1 MSETQAPEILQFG
14 IQQGQ
19 VDLGP
24 AQFAAVDPAAHRSWR
39 GLGYLLLA
47 IDAPGTALPS
57 DVCDSIFRAMADAY
71 YSTARGS
78 ITRAVHAAVVAGNE
92 GLFEHNVR
100 ADAEHTLAAGLNC
113 AAVRDGEAYAAQYGP
128 ALALYIHEGKIAYS
142 PSDSPWLKGDAQ
154 SWADGES
161 PPMCGSSRRVEPKL
175 FHIPLQPGDTL
186 ILGSTSLIRSADPR
200 GLAAAVRT
208 SVSLGWEAAIGSI
221 TGSEMVGGA
230 LYRVPVTTTPPIEEP
245 VAVPEEPAEEPKGK
259 PEEQQVPEP
268 KAPKAPASVSA
279 APAAPVDEKPF
290 LPEPESSSG
299 VPRSKPAP
307 SRKAPPSVDLGG
319 LGKRVGEGASKAW
332 DRASD
337 ALLEAL
343 PRELPEQPE
352 PTERVVHH
360 TARVASRVLFGL
372 AIAIPLAMLAM
383 VVAFRVQASRLES
396 QHIRDIYTRA
406 ANAWDSAQATE
417 DSPTARR
424 FLLEC
429 LDAVAEGLAFDSEHT
444 GLADLSSRATRR
456 LDQLDRV
463 ERLYHVWQIAEIPHS
478 PGTPLDSARIVLRDN
493 EAYVLDRGS
502 DTVCRFVL
510 NDVGDALQDAA
521 PDPVILEP
529 GDELA
534 GIVASDIVDIAWI
547 EAGGVRRQSTFAA
560 LERSGSL
567 IEFLPQAGISLQP
580 VANSDAWLGPVAMGA
595 YYGNLYVL
603 DPLMGRI
610 LKYTPVDDAYTTP
623 PVDYLGAYQGVDLTG
638 AVDMAVDGNLYVLYA
653 DGSVQKYLAGEAQPF
668 AMSGLPDAMDS
679 PRAIFVSGEQEPDAP
694 GFVYVADTGNERI
707 LQFDKQGN
715 YLRQFRANVGQEVL
729 CDLQGLFVDEETG
742 RLFVVSGR
750 TLLLTAITP
759 YPGGSDSP

>member
-1 MSETQAPEILQFG
+1 MSDTKAPEILQFS
-14 IQQGQ
+14 IHQGQ

-39 GLGYLLLA
+39 GLGYVLLA
-47 IDAPGTALPS
+47 IDAPGMVLPHE
-57 DVCDSIFRAMADAY
+57 VCDDIFRAMADAY

-78 ITRAVHAAVVAGNE
+78 ITRAVHAAVVAGNDV
-92 GLFEHNVR
+92 LFEHNVR
-100 ADAEHTLAAGLNC
+100 ADAEHTLAVGLNC

-128 ALALYIHEGKIAYS
+128 ALTVYIHDGKIAYS
-142 PSDSPWLKGDAQ
+142 PSDSPWLKDDART
-154 SWADGES
+154 WAEDAS
-161 PPMCGSSRRVEPKL
+161 PPMCGGSRRIEPKL
-175 FHIPLQPGDTL
+175 FHIPLQAGDTL
-186 ILGSTSLIRSADPR
+186 VLGSTSLIRSADPR

-208 SVSLGWEAAIGSI
+208 SGSLGWESAIGSI
-221 TGSEMVGGA
+221 TGNEMVGGA
-230 LYRVPVTTTPPIEEP
+230 LYCVPETATAPVQEP
-245 VAVPEEPAEEPKGK
+245 SPSTEEPAEEPEGG
-259 PEEQQVPEP
+259 PEKEPVPEP
-268 KAPKAPASVSA
+268 EAPKAAAVN
-279 APAAPVDEKPF
+279 APANAMDGEPF
-290 LPEPESSSG
+290 LPEPAPTSKAAKSG
-299 VPRSKPAP
+299 RAPRQKA
-307 SRKAPPSVDLGG
+307 APPVDLGG
-319 LGKRVGEGASKAW
+319 LGKKVGQGAGKAW
-332 DRASD
+332 TKASD
-337 ALLEAL
+337 ALLDAL

-352 PTERVVHH
+352 PTERVVRH
-360 TARVASRVLFGL
+360 TTRVASRVLFGL
-372 AIAIPLAMLAM
+372 AITIPLAMLAM
-383 VVAFRVQASRLES
+383 IVAFRVQATRLES

-417 DSPTARR
+417 DSATARR

-429 LDAVAEGLAFDSEHT
+429 LDAVDEGLAFDPEHT
-444 GLADLSSRATRR
+444 GLADLSGRATRR
-456 LDQLDRV
+456 LDELDRV
-463 ERLYHVWQIAEIPHS
+463 ERLYHVWQIVEIPHA
-478 PGTPLDSARIVLRDN
+478 TDAPLDSARIVLRDN

-510 NDVGDALQDAA
+510 NEVGDALQDAA

-534 GIVASDIVDIAWI
+534 GIVVGDIVDIAWI
-547 EAGGVRRQSTFAA
+547 ESGGVRRQSTFAA

-567 IEFLPQAGISLQP
+567 IEFLPQMGISLQP

-653 DGSVQKYLAGEAQPF
+653 DGSVEKYLAGEAQPF
-668 AMSGLPDAMDS
+668 SMAGLPDPMDS

-694 GFVYVADTGNERI
+694 GFVYVADTGTERI

-729 CDLQGLFVDEETG
+729 RDLQGLYVDEETG
-742 RLFVVSGR
+742 RLFLVSGR

-759 YPGGSDSP
+759 YPGGSALP